1 MKDKSVSD
9 YSFDYDSTQVSLS
22 RMLELG
28 LSYIGDKDPFFFM
41 VEGGEIDWFAHEN
54 TVFPMVRAIRH
65 MDDAVAVAYEFY
77 KKHPD
82 ETLIVVTADHETGGL
97 ALGYNYDWAFSVQDW
112 AKLEQEWA
120 AENYRDT
127 MDFATRQSFQREC
140 GFGWTT
146 NEHTGAPVPVYAVGK
161 GAERF
166 RGRID
171 NADIPELILGKSR
184 EK

>member
-1 MKDKSVSD
+1 
-9 YSFDYDSTQVSLS
+9 
-22 RMLELG
+22 
-28 LSYIGDKDPFFFM
+28 
-41 VEGGEIDWFAHEN
+41 
-54 TVFPMVRAIRH
+54 
-65 MDDAVAVAYEFY
+65 
-77 KKHPD
+77 
-82 ETLIVVTADHETGGL
+82 

-127 MDFATRQSFQREC
+127 MDFATRKAFQREC